1 MTFIGVSRSNTIKG
15 ARHEEQDGTEIE
27 TGRVMGSLP
36 VVGHLR
42 SLSACNGLF
51 DFIQMCES
59 RFSMLCGNV
68 GMPRFAMFN
77 GFV

>member
-1 MTFIGVSRSNTIKG
+1 MTFIVVSRSNTVKG
-15 ARHEEQDGTEIE
+15 ARHEGQDGTEIE

-68 GMPRFAMFN
+68 GMARLAMFN